1 MKKSIL
7 DPSFKYRP
15 SHDTDIRKT
24 FERVRAEMKLESR
37 VIPLKAVA
45 MLSQSASNLEV
56 TPVTAA
62 R

>member
-7 DPSFKYRP
+7 DPSSKYRP

-24 FERVRAEMKLESR
+24 FERVRAEMKLGSR

-45 MLSQSASNLEV
+45 KPSQSASNLEV